1 MINYNIKKLAVSKRW
16 TELLFNE
23 KVSLINIELKKNEK
37 TKEFEIFKINEDG
50 QIILKIRNPI
60 KSNLRG
66 IILLDLEEQLKKN
79 IDQGLTV
86 WLEPIGDK
94 SKLRNLRGVK
104 FQLE

>member
-16 TELLFNE
+16 TELLFKE

-60 KSNLRG
+60 KSNERG
-66 IILLDLEEQLKKN
+66 IVLLDLEEQLKKN
-79 IDQGLTV
+79 IDHGLTV

-104 FQLE
+104 FQFE